1 MKTKSCFSISA
12 IAIAL
17 FLVTKLGFAQTPLA
31 PYGEVSFIKVSPGMN
46 ENYLSAM
53 QIFKKTNNS
62 RKTAKSIS
70 SWQLYR
76 RVYPIDKSTLDFD
89 YATVEVFASGKE
101 MQARKNYA
109 SYNAPFKE
117 LSAKEIVDA
126 VGSFSNIR
134 TIVARDLYTFRFGA
148 GGGTKPGDYVM
159 LTRVKASSGNLD
171 AYEKTLESL
180 KPVIEEAIK
189 AGKLKSWNVWK
200 RTLATNVAGAS
211 DYTIGFAFN
220 TLDEALSYASGK
232 VEISAD
238 FKKVFPKEEYSVFRS
253 KQVSLRELVSQE
265 IWELVDMTN

>member
-1 MKTKSCFSISA
+1 
-12 IAIAL
+12 
-17 FLVTKLGFAQTPLA
+17 
-31 PYGEVSFIKVSPGMN
+31 
-46 ENYLSAM
+46 
-53 QIFKKTNNS
+53 
-62 RKTAKSIS
+62 
-70 SWQLYR
+70 
-76 RVYPIDKSTLDFD
+76 
-89 YATVEVFASGKE
+89 

-238 FKKVFPKEEYSVFRS
+238 FKKVFPKIIRYGLVSDEYKVIL
-253 KQVSLRELVSQE
+253 KQVGWQVPIDEKTPVKPVRASSGREQNSGC
-265 IWELVDMTN
+265 